1 MRSLHRTAPH
11 DRRRRALALLLATCT
26 LGAGARAAAD
36 DGGLLARFEKRVT
49 VKTLGNGLTVVI
61 CERRDAPVVSYFTH
75 IDAGSAQELPGTT
88 GLAHMFEHMAFKGTP
103 RIGSTNWAAEKKA
116 LANVERAYQAYDRAR
131 RPPTGAVDD
140 AAVTAAEK
148 AWKDAIRAADAFV
161 VRNAFSEVIERAGG
175 AGLNA
180 YTSSDET
187 AYHYATPANRVE
199 LWAHLEAERFLHPV
213 MREFYKERDVVVE
226 ERRMRTDSR
235 PMGRLMEQFL
245 AAAFTAHPYG
255 QAGIGWPADLATF
268 SAADA
273 MAFHRKYY
281 VPGNVTL
288 GIVGDVDTAEVLRIV
303 DKYFSDWKAR
313 PVPEPVRTVEPRQQV
328 ERSVTLR
335 DRAQPVYAEGYHRPA
350 LTHPDHLVYKVINDL
365 LSSGRTS
372 RLFRA
377 LVRDKKLAAY
387 SAGYEAFP
395 GEKYPSLFILF
406 GMPTPGHTNA
416 EIRTAIHAELERL
429 KNEPVSEA
437 ELKMVR
443 TRAKAA
449 LLRKLDNNGGLASQL
464 AQAQRRFGDWREIFR
479 RVERIEK
486 ITAADIQ
493 RVARATFVPENRTAA
508 YLESTR
514 PAKEVAQ

>member
-1 MRSLHRTAPH
+1 MGTDSITSRTGASH
-11 DRRRRALALLLATCT
+11 HGAWLTAACLT
-26 LGAGARAAAD
+26 LCAAAVAHAD
-36 DGGLLARFEKRVT
+36 DGGLLANFEKRVT
-49 VKTLGNGLTVVI
+49 VKTLANGLTLVI

-75 IDAGSAQELPGTT
+75 IDAGSAQELPGST

-103 RIGSTNWAAEKKA
+103 RIGSKDWSAEKKA
-116 LANVERAYQAYDRAR
+116 LAEVERTYAAYDRAR
-131 RPPTGAVDD
+131 RPVTGVPD
-140 AAVTAAEK
+140 AAAVAAAEK
-148 AWKDAIRAADAFV
+148 AWKEAISAADVFV
-161 VRNAFSEVIERAGG
+161 VRNGFSEVIERAGG

-187 AYHYATPANRVE
+187 AYHYATPANRLE
-199 LWAHLEAERFLHPV
+199 LWAHLEAERFLYPV

-235 PMGRLMEQFL
+235 PMGRLIEQFL
-245 AAAFTAHPYG
+245 ATAFTAHAYG

-268 SAADA
+268 SASDA

-288 GIVGDVDTAEVLRIV
+288 GIAGDVDTAEVLRIV
-303 DKYFSDWKAR
+303 DKYFSGWKAR
-313 PVPEPVRTVEPRQQV
+313 PMPEALRTIEPPQRV
-328 ERSVTLR
+328 ERSIILR

-350 LTHPDHLVYKVINDL
+350 MTHPDHLVFKVINDL
-365 LSSGRTS
+365 LSAGRTS

-377 LVRDKKLAAY
+377 LVRDKKIAAY

-395 GEKYPSLFILF
+395 GEKYPSLFMLF

-416 EIRTAIHAELERL
+416 EIRDAIHAELERL
-429 KNEPVSEA
+429 KTEPVSEA
-437 ELKMVR
+437 ELRMVR

-449 LLRKLDNNGGLASQL
+449 LLRKLDSNNGLAGQL
-464 AQAQRRFGDWREIFR
+464 AMAQRRFGDWREIFR

-493 RVARATFVPENRTAA
+493 RVAKTTFVPNNRTTA